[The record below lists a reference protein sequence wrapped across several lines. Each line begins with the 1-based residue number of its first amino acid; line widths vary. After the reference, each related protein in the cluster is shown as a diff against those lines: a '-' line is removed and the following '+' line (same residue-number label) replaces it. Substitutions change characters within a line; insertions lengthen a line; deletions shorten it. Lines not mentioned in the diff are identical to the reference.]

1 MIDRIRELV
10 GSSDRR
16 SLLRAI
22 RGAARRRI
30 DPEPPERHLEATY
43 RWLCAAQD
51 ASADGGVAGHFDLW
65 NGRWSAS
72 YPETTGYII
81 PTFLSLAEAGVDPSA
96 RGRAQRMA
104 DWSCEV
110 QMDDGAVLSGL
121 LGTEARPAV
130 FNTGQA
136 MFGWVSAYQ
145 VFGHER
151 YADAARRA
159 GRWLVSQQD
168 ADGAWRRNLSA
179 LTSAPVHTYN
189 GRCGW
194 ALAYAAEALAEPEF
208 ADAARRA
215 GDWVLGQQNQA
226 GWFANNGFATAEVPL
241 LHTISYVIEGL
252 IGTYAFTREERY
264 LVAARSAVDP
274 LVAAWRAGR
283 LAGRLDERWQ
293 PTARWRC
300 VTGDAQVAIVLWRL
314 HGVDPSR
321 GYADVARRLTAE
333 VSRVQR
339 TLTGGSGVAAAPG
352 PSAGGVPGSF
362 PIWGQY
368 MRFALPNWAAKFH
381 LDALLLQVCQRDEFG
396 FPGLTADA

>member
-1 MIDRIRELV
+1 MIDRIRGLA
-10 GSSDRR
+10 GSPDRR
-16 SLLRAI
+16 SLARAI

-30 DPEPPERHLEATY
+30 DPEPPGHHLEATY

-51 ASADGGVAGHFDLW
+51 ASPDGGVAGQFDLW
-65 NGRWSAS
+65 GGRWSPS

-96 RGRAQRMA
+96 RQRALHMA

-110 QMDDGAVLSGL
+110 QMDDGAVLSGV
-121 LGTEARPAV
+121 LGAEPRPAV

-136 MFGWVSAYQ
+136 IFGWVAAYQ
-145 VFGHER
+145 VSGHER
-151 YADAARRA
+151 YAEAARRA
-159 GRWLVSQQD
+159 GRWLVAQQD
-168 ADGAWRRNLSA
+168 EDGAWRRNLSA

-194 ALAYAAEALAEPEF
+194 ALAYAARVLAEPEL

-215 GDWVLGQQNQA
+215 CDWVLGQQNPA
-226 GWFANNGFATAEVPL
+226 GWFANTSFAPGEVPL

-252 IGTYAFTREERY
+252 IGTYLFTGEGRY
-264 LVAARSAVDP
+264 LAAARSAVDP

-283 LAGRLDERWQ
+283 LAGRMDERWQ
-293 PTARWRC
+293 PTASWRC
-300 VTGDAQVAIVLWRL
+300 VTGDAQLAIVLRRL
-314 HGVDPSR
+314 HGLDPSQ
-321 GYADVARRLTAE
+321 GYADVARQLTAE
-333 VSRVQR
+333 VCRVQR
-339 TLTGGSGVAAAPG
+339 TLIAGSSVAAAQGPG
-352 PSAGGVPGSF
+352 AGGVPGSF

-381 LDALLLQVCQRDEFG
+381 LDALLLQVCHRDEFG
-396 FPGLTADA
+396 LPAPAADA